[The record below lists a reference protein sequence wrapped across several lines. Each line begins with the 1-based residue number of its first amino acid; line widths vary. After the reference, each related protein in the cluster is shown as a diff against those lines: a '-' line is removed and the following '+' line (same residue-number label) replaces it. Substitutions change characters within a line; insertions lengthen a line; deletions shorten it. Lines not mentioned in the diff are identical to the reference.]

1 MGLFFSASTVCG
13 QGEITD
19 ASSKAYI
26 HRWLRRRRRGG
37 HLSPL
42 VVAGLDPAIHWV
54 TGSTPG
60 SSRQRY
66 TCRTKSGECKMSTRS
81 RHMVRA
87 IDGSPLVGRRLVRI
101 VYLDESGTSRGER
114 LAVVAGVMIDADNQL
129 IAVEEHMERLVE
141 RYIPED
147 DRGDFF
153 FHATNIWSGTK
164 YFKDRDLW
172 PLERRL
178 EILHDLVEIPQKFDI
193 PVVFGHCPRDEPITV
208 F

>member
-1 MGLFFSASTVCG
+1 
-13 QGEITD
+13 
-19 ASSKAYI
+19 
-26 HRWLRRRRRGG
+26 
-37 HLSPL
+37 
-42 VVAGLDPAIHWV
+42 
-54 TGSTPG
+54 
-60 SSRQRY
+60 
-66 TCRTKSGECKMSTRS
+66 MSTRS

-114 LAVVAGVMIDADNQL
+114 LAVVAGVVIDADNQL

-147 DRGDFF
+147 DREDFF
-153 FHATNIWSGTK
+153 FHATNIWSATK

-178 EILHDLVEIPQKFDI
+178 EILHDLVEISQKFDI
-193 PVVFGHCPRDEPITV
+193 PVVFGYCPRDEPITV
-208 F
+208 PSDLPLDEQQRDVVVHSLPIRFRPTPTRARMGANRI